1 MERVIRLIITIDVY
15 KDTILDRKVYKDEI
29 IKVDRD
35 RAIEICKLGYAKI
48 YSITKE

>member
-1 MERVIRLIITIDVY
+1 MERVIRLIVTIDEY
-15 KDTILDRKVYKDEI
+15 RDTVLDRKVYKDEI

-35 RAIEICKLGYAKI
+35 RTIKICKLGYAKI